1 MTNIIYRRLQNDD
14 IDNVN
19 KFYNNYHGKG
29 RTKEQFIWEFLE
41 SPHGPGIYVMA
52 IDTSTNN
59 IIGIQAGI
67 PVIMLTIEGK
77 SLLTIKSEDSLIDV
91 DACVAFPKKDIF
103 KELYTYFINQ
113 CRQSG
118 ISIIWGFT
126 WAINSLKRI
135 GFQIP
140 YNAEQS
146 ILVYRSVKSY
156 RFLSRLNPRNTMT
169 KKMQIG
175 LLVIVSKINTLFHEI
190 FIHYPIKYSVTQAIR
205 SNIDLFRE
213 ICSDDNRLIFM
224 KQDEAFLTWRLNQN
238 PYSLKYLIFNFSVS
252 DSIEAQIITSINPDG
267 QGFIEQILMKPGISR
282 KAQLGILKHVVNH
295 LHMQG
300 VILIRM
306 LTFYQNK
313 LNSRESSLLKKLGFI
328 PIKKGMGFI
337 YMSLDP
343 TNKYRP
349 EFFLLSRLYTQGHF

>member
-29 RTKEQFIWEFLE
+29 RTREQFIWEFFE
-41 SPHGPGIYVMA
+41 SPHGPGIYVIA
-52 IDTSTNN
+52 IDTLKNN

-67 PVIMLTIEGK
+67 PIIMLTTEGK
-77 SLLTIKSEDSLIDV
+77 TLFTIKSEDSLIDV
-91 DACVAFPKKDIF
+91 DACVDFPKKDIF
-103 KELYTYFINQ
+103 KELYTYFISQ

-140 YNAEQS
+140 FNAEQS
-146 ILVYRSVKSY
+146 VLVYRSLKSY
-156 RFLSRLNPRNTMT
+156 RFLSQLNPRNTTT

-175 LLVIVSKINTLFHEI
+175 LLVIFSKINALIHEI
-190 FIHYPIKYSVTQAIR
+190 FTHYPINYSVIQAIR
-205 SNIDLFRE
+205 SNVNLFRE
-213 ICSDDNRLIFM
+213 ICTDDNRLIFI
-224 KQDEAFLTWRLNQN
+224 KQDETFLSWRLNQN
-238 PYSLKYLIFNFSVS
+238 PYPLKYLIFNYSAS
-252 DSIEAQIITSINPDG
+252 DSIDAQIITSINPDG
-267 QGFIEQILMKPGISR
+267 QGFIEQILMKPGLSR
-282 KAQLGILKHVVNH
+282 KAQLGILKHAVNH
-295 LHMQG
+295 LHRQG
-300 VILIRM
+300 VFLIRM
-306 LTFYQNK
+306 LTFHQNK
-313 LNSRESSLLKKLGFI
+313 LNSGERLLLRKLGFI

-343 TNKYRP
+343 SNNYRP